1 LSSLDRL
8 HEGLIKIICI
18 PSRFQLADI
27 LTKMGMMN
35 IHSHLEGGCW
45 NIQNA
50 IDAMEL
56 KSSDDGVKA
65 ADDGVKVCNHG
76 WQLS

>member
-1 LSSLDRL
+1 
-8 HEGLIKIICI
+8 
-18 PSRFQLADI
+18 
-27 LTKMGMMN
+27 MGMMN

-45 NIQNA
+45 KIQNA

-56 KSSDDGVKA
+56 KSSDDEVKA

>member
-1 LSSLDRL
+1 
-8 HEGLIKIICI
+8 
-18 PSRFQLADI
+18 
-27 LTKMGMMN
+27 MGMMN